1 MPSKIQMTLTVNSP
15 AFDNGGVIP
24 SKYTCDGENVSPGI
38 AWEGVPEGTRSL
50 IIIMEDHDIPMPWLR
65 LFTWVHWIVYNIPPD
80 MGSLPEAIPAGE
92 TLESGAQQGRT
103 SYRRSSYGGPAPL
116 SGTHQYYFKVYA
128 VDTILALT
136 PKDATKKRILKAI
149 KGHILAEGILIGR
162 YSRRSLK

>member
-24 SKYTCDGENVSPGI
+24 SKYTCDGENVSPSI

-80 MGSLPEAIPAGE
+80 IGSLAEALPPTE
-92 TLESGAQQGRT
+92 TLESGAR
-103 SYRRSSYGGPAPL
+103 YRRAGYGGPAPL
-116 SGTHQYYFKVYA
+116 SGTHRYNFKVYA
-128 VDTILALT
+128 VDTMLDLE
-136 PKDATKKRILKAI
+136 PKKATKKRVLKAI
-149 KGHILAEGILIGR
+149 QGHILAESELIGC
-162 YSRRSLK
+162 YRRQR